1 MERTLCI
8 IKPDAVK
15 ENHIGDIIH
24 IIEREGF
31 LICGMQMLQLTQQQ
45 AESFYSI
52 HKEKPFFNSLV
63 KYMISGPVVVMA
75 LFRDNAVDYWRQ
87 VIGATNPAEAAIG
100 TIRKLFGKSIE
111 ANAVHGSD
119 SVENGIKET
128 DFFFKGTYLIREN
141 N

>member
-31 LICGMQMLQLTQQQ
+31 LIGAMEMLQLTKQQ
-45 AESFYSI
+45 AENFYAI
-52 HKEKPFFNSLV
+52 HKERPFFQSLV
-63 KYMISGPVVVMA
+63 QYMTSGPVVVLA
-75 LFRDNAVDYWRQ
+75 LFRENAVTHWRN
-87 VIGATNPAEAAIG
+87 VIGSTNPMEADYG
-100 TIRKLFGKSIE
+100 TIRRMFGKSIE

-119 SVENGIKET
+119 SIENGEKET
-128 DFFFKGTYLIREN
+128 DFFFKGTYLLR
-141 N
+141 